1 MTRVQLMSVKL
12 GKGLAN
18 LIRWFPNSFDETAI
32 TVSFSLLEHL
42 EIMIYRVNYS
52 DFTLEN
58 VGRFLQAHR
67 QLKQLTIYVSQDET
81 LDELLDT
88 IIENKSILNLTVTS
102 EIASVCELD
111 FERLVSEHPLIEE
124 LTFWYNRFTADA
136 AVMWVQQL
144 NHLKQFKFQVD
155 SRAEYDRLCNELN
168 DKWRTNIDHDEFEDE
183 FTITLNRLHP

>member
-1 MTRVQLMSVKL
+1 MSVKL
-12 GKGLAN
+12 GTELAN
-18 LIRWFPNSFDETAI
+18 LIRWFPNLRSLRMIGNSFDETAI
-32 TVSFSLLEHL
+32 TVSFSLSEHL

-58 VGRFLQAHR
+58 VGRFLQANR
-67 QLKQLTIYVSQDET
+67 QLKQLTIYVSQEMT

-88 IIENKSILNLTVTS
+88 IIENK
-102 EIASVCELD
+102 
-111 FERLVSEHPLIEE
+111 RLVSEHPLIEE

-168 DKWRTNIDHDEFEDE
+168 DKWRTHIDHDEFEDE
-183 FTITLNRLHP
+183 FIQSH